1 MSLTTESAG
10 AVVAPVVTDKGE
22 VCLLVVT
29 GTVCAGKKV
38 APGSIVYASKAE
50 AATLLNGGKAVAHV
64 EEPKKKPG
72 PKPKAKAR
80 AKPKD
85 E

>member
-1 MSLTTESAG
+1 MSLTTENAG
-10 AVVAPVVTDKGE
+10 AVVAPAVTEKGE
-22 VCLLVVT
+22 VCLRIVT

-38 APGSIVYASKAE
+38 APGNIVYASKAE

-64 EEPKKKPG
+64 EKQRKKPG

-80 AKPKD
+80 VKAK
-85 E
+85 